1 MLIWPPTPAANVG
14 GIGYWTNHP
23 EAWCVLTITLGC
35 QSYTQAD
42 AIAIMLNPTRKDMTY
57 QLAAQLAAAKLN
69 VDCAFTEPSCVAN
82 AISAA
87 DI

>member
-1 MLIWPPTPAANVG
+1 
-14 GIGYWTNHP
+14 
-23 EAWCVLTITLGC
+23 
-35 QSYTQAD
+35 
-42 AIAIMLNPTRKDMTY
+42 MLNPTRKDMTY